1 MRGLRTYALGREGR
15 QRRST
20 RGICWELQKAADA
33 RLTMCMLHSHIL
45 TTLTT
50 QATLVAEDGTRLEP
64 ASPENKA
71 ADEAGPS
78 GKTVKDYQA
87 MVHDVKAQDTD

>member
-33 RLTMCMLHSHIL
+33 RLTMCMLHSRIL
-45 TTLTT
+45 TALTT
-50 QATLVAEDGTRLEP
+50 QSTVVAEDGTRLEP

-71 ADEAGPS
+71 DDEAGPS
-78 GKTVKDYQA
+78 GTTVKDYQA
-87 MVHDVKAQDTD
+87 MVQDV

>member
-1 MRGLRTYALGREGR
+1 
-15 QRRST
+15 
-20 RGICWELQKAADA
+20 
-33 RLTMCMLHSHIL
+33 MCMLHSHIL

-71 ADEAGPS
+71 ADDTVPSS

-87 MVHDVKAQDTD
+87 MVQDVKAQDTD